1 MSNQEKIN
9 YIEFPAIDIPATKAF
24 FEEVFDWTFTDY
36 GDEYTAFSEERLEGG
51 FYQSDKKSTT
61 ENGSALIIFYTDDL
75 EASEKKIRK
84 AGGRIIKPIFSFPGG
99 RRFHFTEPSGNEL
112 SVWSD
117 K

>member
-1 MSNQEKIN
+1 MSNQETIN
-9 YIEFPAIDIPATKAF
+9 YLEFPAIDIPSTKAF
-24 FEEVFDWTFTDY
+24 FEEVFNWSFTDY

-51 FYQSDKKSTT
+51 FYQSDKKSST
-61 ENGSALIIFYTDDL
+61 ENGAALIIFYSDDL

>member
-9 YIEFPAIDIPATKAF
+9 YIELPAIDIPATKAF
-24 FEEVFDWTFTDY
+24 FEEVFNWTFTDY

-51 FYQSDKKSTT
+51 FYQSDKKSST
-61 ENGSALIIFYTDDL
+61 ENGAALIIFYSDDL
-75 EASEKKIRK
+75 EASERKIRK
-84 AGGRIIKPIFSFPGG
+84 AGCRIIKPIFSFPGG

>member
-9 YIEFPAIDIPATKAF
+9 YIELPAIDIPATKVF
-24 FEEVFDWTFTDY
+24 FEEVFNWTFTDY

-51 FYQSDKKSTT
+51 FYQSDKKSST
-61 ENGSALIIFYTDDL
+61 ENGAALIIFYSDDL
-75 EASEKKIRK
+75 ETSERKIRK

>member
-1 MSNQEKIN
+1 MSNLETIN
-9 YIEFPAIDIPATKAF
+9 YLELPAIDIPATKAF
-24 FEEVFDWTFTDY
+24 FEEVFNWSFTDY
-36 GDEYTAFSEERLEGG
+36 GEEYTAFSEERLEGG
-51 FYQSDKKSTT
+51 FYQSDKKSST
-61 ENGSALIIFYTDDL
+61 ENGAALIIFYSHDL
-75 EASEKKIRK
+75 DASEKKIRK

>member
-9 YIEFPAIDIPATKAF
+9 YIELPAIDIPATKTF
-24 FEEVFDWTFTDY
+24 FEEVFNWTFTDY

-51 FYQSDKKSTT
+51 FYQSDKKSST
-61 ENGSALIIFYTDDL
+61 ENGAALIIFYSDDL
-75 EASEKKIRK
+75 ESSERKIRK

>member
-1 MSNQEKIN
+1 MSNQEMIN
-9 YIEFPAIDIPATKAF
+9 YLELPAIDIPSTKAF
-24 FEEVFDWTFTDY
+24 FEEVFNWSFTDY

-51 FYQSDKKSTT
+51 FYQSDKKSST
-61 ENGSALIIFYTDDL
+61 ENGAALIIFYSNDL
-75 EASEKKIRK
+75 EASEKKVRK

>member
-1 MSNQEKIN
+1 MSKHETIN
-9 YIEFPAIDIPATKAF
+9 YLELPAIDIPATKAF
-24 FEEVFDWTFTDY
+24 FEEVFNWTFTDY
-36 GDEYTAFSEERLEGG
+36 GEEYTAFSEDRLEGG
-51 FYQSDKKSTT
+51 FYKSDKQSST
-61 ENGSALIIFYTDDL
+61 ENGAALIIFYSDDL
-75 EASEKKIRK
+75 ESTQKKIKK

>member
-9 YIEFPAIDIPATKAF
+9 YIELPAIDIPATKAF
-24 FEEVFDWTFTDY
+24 FEEVFNWTFTDY

-51 FYQSDKKSTT
+51 FYQSDKKSST
-61 ENGSALIIFYTDDL
+61 ENGAALIIFYSDDL
-75 EASEKKIRK
+75 ETSERKIRK

>member
-9 YIEFPAIDIPATKAF
+9 YIELPAIDIPATKAF
-24 FEEVFDWTFTDY
+24 FEEVFNWTFTDY
-36 GDEYTAFSEERLEGG
+36 GDEYTAFTEERLEGG
-51 FYQSDKKSTT
+51 FYQSDKKSST
-61 ENGSALIIFYTDDL
+61 ENGAALIIFYTDDL
-75 EASEKKIRK
+75 EASERKIRK

>member
-9 YIEFPAIDIPATKAF
+9 YIELPAIDIPATKAF
-24 FEEVFDWTFTDY
+24 FEEVFNWTFTDY

-51 FYQSDKKSTT
+51 FYQSDKKSST
-61 ENGSALIIFYTDDL
+61 ENGAALIIFYSDDL
-75 EASEKKIRK
+75 EASERKIRK

>member
-1 MSNQEKIN
+1 MSNQETIN
-9 YIEFPAIDIPATKAF
+9 YLELPAIDIPSTKAF
-24 FEEVFDWTFTDY
+24 FEEVFNWSFTDY

-51 FYQSDKKSTT
+51 FYQSDKKSST
-61 ENGSALIIFYTDDL
+61 ENGAALIIFYSDDL